1 MKEFL
6 FCLVYWIV
14 VYCSLSKIINR
25 RCILVNFLY
34 KNTDTEEKIFKI
46 TRVKKWKDRL
56 PEFSQFKKNA
66 FNKSKIKSHETQY
79 LNLYKV
85 ELKKAISLHCIP
97 LIFTIPLIIRG
108 VKCFLINL
116 AITIGFNYPFYLI
129 LKFNL
134 SRIEKILKQHNKKLT
149 LA

>member
-34 KNTDTEEKIFKI
+34 KSTAIEEKIFKT

-97 LIFTIPLIIRG
+97 LVFTIPLIIRG
-108 VKCFLINL
+108 VKYFFINL

-134 SRIEKILKQHNKKLT
+134 LRIEKILKQHDKKLT